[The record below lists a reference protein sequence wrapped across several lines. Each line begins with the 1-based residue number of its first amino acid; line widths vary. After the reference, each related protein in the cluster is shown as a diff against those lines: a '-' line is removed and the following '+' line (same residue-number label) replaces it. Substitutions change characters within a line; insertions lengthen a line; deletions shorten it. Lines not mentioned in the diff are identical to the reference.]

1 MALSDMKVFN
11 EYLKNATIETL
22 AQDVEKFNAASAG
35 AIRLTTQGIDGDF
48 LQESFWAGLHGAQR
62 RVDRYAAN
70 GAQSATPLSQ
80 KQYDA
85 VKVAGGFGP
94 ILWEPSQLSW
104 IQNSPEEALEVISRN
119 LSEAIVAD
127 QLNTVIAALVAAIS
141 NQAAATNDVSATA
154 GVTYAA
160 INAAHAK
167 FGDASGRL
175 VAQVMNGVTFHD
187 LIGKNLT
194 NAQQL
199 FRAGDVT
206 IVDIL
211 GKAVIVTDSPALYS
225 AAVADPAAP
234 AKQRVL
240 SLADGAGMVMDGSDL
255 ITNIETSNGKGRIE
269 TTFQADYSFGLA
281 LRGYTWDTANGG
293 KSPTD
298 AKLATGSNWDLVAS
312 SIKAS
317 AGVITIGD
325 ASK

>member
-1 MALSDMKVFN
+1 
-11 EYLKNATIETL
+11 
-22 AQDVEKFNAASAG
+22 
-35 AIRLTTQGIDGDF
+35 
-48 LQESFWAGLHGAQR
+48 
-62 RVDRYAAN
+62 
-70 GAQSATPLSQ
+70 
-80 KQYDA
+80 
-85 VKVAGGFGP
+85 
-94 ILWEPSQLSW
+94 
-104 IQNSPEEALEVISRN
+104 
-119 LSEAIVAD
+119 
-127 QLNTVIAALVAAIS
+127 
-141 NQAAATNDVSATA
+141 

-211 GKAVIVTDSPALYS
+211 GKAVRVTDSPALYS

-255 ITNIETSNGKGRIE
+255 IPNIETSNGKGRIE

-298 AKLATGSNWDLVAS
+298 AELATGSNWDLVAN

>member
-11 EYLKNATIETL
+11 EYLKSTTIETL

-48 LQESFWAGLHGAQR
+48 LQESFWKGLHGAQR

-70 GAQSATPLSQ
+70 GAENATALQQ

-85 VKVAGGFGP
+85 VKIAGGFGP
-94 ILWEPSQLSW
+94 ILWEPSQLAW
-104 IQNSPEEALEVISRN
+104 IQKSPEEALEVISRN

-127 QLNTVIAALVAAIS
+127 QLNTVIAALVAAIG
-141 NQAAATNDVSATA
+141 NQPTAINDVSATA
-154 GVTYAA
+154 GVSYSA
-160 INAAHAK
+160 INSAHAK
-167 FGDASGRL
+167 FGDASARL
-175 VAQVMNGVTFHD
+175 VAQVMNGSTFHA
-187 LIGKNLT
+187 LIGQNLT
-194 NAQQL
+194 NTSTL

-211 GKAVIVTDSPALYS
+211 GKAVVVTDAPALYS
-225 AAVADPAAP
+225 AEVAEPAAP

-255 ITNIETSNGKGRIE
+255 VTNISTENGKKRIE
-269 TTFQADYSFGLA
+269 TTFQADYTFGLA
-281 LRGYTWDTANGG
+281 LKGYSWDVANGG

-298 AKLATGSNWDLVAS
+298 VKLATGTNWDLVAN

-317 AGVITIGD
+317 AGVMTIGD
-325 ASK
+325 AAK

>member
-11 EYLKNATIETL
+11 EYLKSTTIETL
-22 AQDVEKFNAASAG
+22 DQDVEKFNTASAG
-35 AIRLTTQGIDGDF
+35 AIQLTTQGIDGDF

-62 RVDRYAAN
+62 RVDRYGSNADQAAT
-70 GAQSATPLSQ
+70 ALAQ

-94 ILWEPSQLSW
+94 ILWEPSQLAW
-104 IQNSPEEALEVISRN
+104 IKKSPEEALEVISRN

-127 QLNTVIAALVAAIS
+127 QLNTIIAALVAAIG
-141 NQAAATNDVSATA
+141 NVPGATNDVSASA
-154 GVTYAA
+154 GITYAG

-175 VAQVMNGVTFHD
+175 IAQVMNGTTYHA
-187 LIGKNLT
+187 LIGQNLG

-211 GKAVIVTDSPALYS
+211 GKAVIVTDSPALFTAS
-225 AAVADPAAP
+225 VAEPAAP

-240 SLADGAGMVMDGSDL
+240 SLANGAGMVMDGSDL
-255 ITNIETSNGKGRIE
+255 ITNIEVSNGKNRIE
-269 TTFQADYSFGLA
+269 TTFQADYTFGLA
-281 LRGYTWDTANGG
+281 LKGFTWDTANGG

-298 AKLATGSNWDLVAS
+298 AELATGSNWDLVANS
-312 SIKAS
+312 VKAS

-325 ASK
+325 AAK